1 MAKYLSYYQAEQPGS
16 FSGAHSFRKALGHPV
31 QKWLE
36 AQETYTLHKPVKR
49 KFLRRATITPG
60 AHFQMQADLID
71 FSALKKFNDNCK
83 YILVLIDV
91 FSKVA
96 QAIPLKNKNSS
107 SVIEAFTELLQNTHF
122 SKLQTD
128 RGTEFTNAPFRRWL
142 KEKHIELFH
151 SHNFDT
157 KATIAERFI
166 RTLKEKLWRYFTH
179 TNTRRYIEI
188 LPKLIHS
195 YNHSFHRSI
204 QRTPASVDSK
214 NQEEVWQTLYGDRV
228 VKDPKWNVGDWV
240 RLSINKARF
249 RKGYLPAWTEEIFTI
264 HRAFRGSPPYYEI
277 KDDHGEIIE
286 GTFYGEELQKVIKG
300 DVFKIEKI
308 LKQRRRGKQHQF
320 LIKWVG
326 YPNSFNSWINEQ
338 DFVHY
343 AET

>member
-1 MAKYLSYYQAEQPGS
+1 MYDRSIYK
-16 FSGAHSFRKALGHPV
+16 
-31 QKWLE
+31 
-36 AQETYTLHKPVKR
+36 
-49 KFLRRATITPG
+49 
-60 AHFQMQADLID
+60 
-71 FSALKKFNDNCK
+71 
-83 YILVLIDV
+83 VL
-91 FSKVA
+91 
-96 QAIPLKNKNSS
+96 LNK
-107 SVIEAFTELLQNTHF
+107 THF

-142 KEKHIELFH
+142 KERNIELFH

-179 TNTRRYIEI
+179 TNSRRYIEI

-204 QRTPASVDSK
+204 QRTPASVDRE
-214 NQEEVWQTLYGDRV
+214 NQEEVWQTLYGDRIA
-228 VKDPKWNVGDWV
+228 KSPKFKEGDWV
-240 RLSINKARF
+240 RLTVNKALF

-264 HRAFRGSPPYYEI
+264 HRAFRGQPPYYEI

-286 GTFYGEELQKVIKG
+286 GTFYAEELQKVVKG

-308 LKQRRRGKQHQF
+308 LKRRQRGKQRQF

-326 YPNSFNSWINEQ
+326 YPDSFNSWVNQQ
-338 DFVHY
+338 DIVP
-343 AET
+343 